1 MVTKLSVRDKNISV
15 QLVEH
20 VVRITTD
27 DQLTGLLQHKT
38 KAATEELVIRIKT
51 EYKSLYNTPLK
62 IVNGS
67 IVVEIW
73 GHVYA
78 DQFAKWMKKISAFGI
93 VNKVANF
100 VIYHAEVIDI
110 GERKYDNNRFV
121 WDALALFKPAIALFL
136 PK

>member
-1 MVTKLSVRDKNISV
+1 MVTKLSVQGKNISV
-15 QLVEH
+15 QLLKH
-20 VVRITTD
+20 VVRVTTD
-27 DQLTGLLQHKT
+27 KELTGLLHCNA
-38 KAATEELVIRIKT
+38 KAATEELVIAIKA
-51 EYKSLYNTPLK
+51 EYQKRYFTSFK
-62 IVNGS
+62 VSNGS
-67 IVVEIW
+67 MVIEIW

-78 DQFAKWMKKISAFGI
+78 DQFAKWMKKISVNSV
-93 VNKVANF
+93 VNKIANF